1 VALPRVRMAGGAHS
15 RPRAYGRRR
24 RPERQGRPPSARHA
38 PPARS
43 LDRMT
48 WDPRQLGEL
57 TGRTV
62 LITGATS
69 GIGLAAARDLVGRGA
84 DVLLAVRDV
93 DKGERIRAQ
102 LPGPGTATVVP
113 LDVADLDQVA
123 AAAKAVLDSTET
135 LSALVLNAGLMG
147 GPHRLSPQGF
157 ELQMATNHFGHAAL
171 VSALWPLLHAS
182 GSRVVVVSSL
192 AARGGGLS
200 PTTTVDQLVAPS
212 PYVAQRVYSTTK
224 QANLLFALEL
234 ARRAGR
240 AGSPVSA
247 VAVHPG
253 LSDTDL
259 FVRHLPGG
267 RRSPLVPAVKAVSR
281 LVLQSSAA
289 GALPT
294 LRGLDHSTPSGAFV
308 GPRGL
313 GQMRGRPELLD
324 LPSTA
329 QDPATAEHL
338 WELTEQ
344 VLDTPLPV

>member
-1 VALPRVRMAGGAHS
+1 
-15 RPRAYGRRR
+15 
-24 RPERQGRPPSARHA
+24 
-38 PPARS
+38 
-43 LDRMT
+43 MT

-57 TGRTV
+57 AGRTV
-62 LITGATS
+62 LVTGATS
-69 GIGLAAARDLVGRGA
+69 GIGLATARELVGRGA
-84 DVLLAVRDV
+84 HVLLGARDL
-93 DKGERIRAQ
+93 DKAERVRAQ
-102 LPGPGTATVVP
+102 LPGRGTSAVVA

-123 AAAKAVLDSTET
+123 AAAKSVLDTTGT
-135 LSALVLNAGLMG
+135 LSAVVCNAGLMA

-157 ELQMATNHFGHAAL
+157 ELQMATNHLGHAAL
-171 VSALWPLLHAS
+171 VGALWPLLHAS
-182 GSRVVVVSSL
+182 ASRVVVVSSL
-192 AARGGGLS
+192 AARGGTLS

-212 PYVAQRVYSTTK
+212 PYVAQRVYSSTK

-234 ARRAGR
+234 SRRAGR

-253 LSDTDL
+253 ISNTAL

-267 RRSPLVPAVKAVSR
+267 RRSPLVPLVRAVGA
-281 LVLQSSAA
+281 LALQSSQA

-294 LRGLDHSTPSGAFV
+294 LRGLHHSTPSGAYV
-308 GPRGL
+308 GPGGL
-313 GQMRGRPELLD
+313 GQVRGRPELLG

-329 QDPATAEHL
+329 TDPATAERL

>member
-1 VALPRVRMAGGAHS
+1 
-15 RPRAYGRRR
+15 
-24 RPERQGRPPSARHA
+24 
-38 PPARS
+38 
-43 LDRMT
+43 MT

-57 TGRTV
+57 TGRSV
-62 LITGATS
+62 LVTGATS
-69 GIGLAAARDLVGRGA
+69 GIGLSTAKELVGRGA
-84 DVLLAVRDV
+84 HVLLGVRDV
-93 DKGERIRAQ
+93 EKGERVRAQ
-102 LPGPGTATVVP
+102 LTGRGTAVVVQ

-123 AAAKAVLDSTET
+123 TAVKTVLDSTGT
-135 LSALVLNAGLMG
+135 LSALVCNAGLMA

-157 ELQMATNHFGHAAL
+157 ELQMATNHLGHAAL
-171 VSALWPLLHAS
+171 VSGLWPLLHAS
-182 GSRVVVVSSL
+182 ASRVVLVSSL
-192 AARGGGLS
+192 AARGGRLS
-200 PTTTVDQLVAPS
+200 PATTVDELVAPT
-212 PYVAQRVYSTTK
+212 PYVPQRVYSTTK

-234 ARRAGR
+234 SRRASR

-253 LSDTDL
+253 VSNTDL

-267 RRSPLVPAVKAVSR
+267 RRSPLVPVVRLVGS
-281 LVLQSSAA
+281 LVLQSSDA

-308 GPRGL
+308 GPGGL
-313 GQMRGRPELLD
+313 GQLRGRPVLVD

-329 QDPATAEHL
+329 EDPATAERL

>member
-1 VALPRVRMAGGAHS
+1 
-15 RPRAYGRRR
+15 
-24 RPERQGRPPSARHA
+24 
-38 PPARS
+38 
-43 LDRMT
+43 MT

-84 DVLLAVRDV
+84 HVLLAVRDV
-93 DKGERIRAQ
+93 DRGERVRAS
-102 LPGPGTATVVP
+102 LAGPGAATVVP
-113 LDVADLDQVA
+113 LDVADLSQVA
-123 AAAKAVLDSTET
+123 TAAKTVLDSTET
-135 LSALVLNAGLMG
+135 LSALVCNAGLMG

-157 ELQMATNHFGHAAL
+157 ELQMATNHLGHAAL
-171 VSALWPLLHAS
+171 VAALWPLLHAS

-192 AARGGGLS
+192 AARGGALS
-200 PTTTVDQLVAPS
+200 PNTSVDQLVAPS
-212 PYVAQRVYSTTK
+212 PYVAQRVYGTTK

-234 ARRAGR
+234 ARRAGH

-253 LSDTDL
+253 VSDTDL

-267 RRSPLVPAVKAVSR
+267 RRSPLVPVVKAVSK
-281 LVLQSSAA
+281 LVLQSSEA

-308 GPRGL
+308 GPAGL
-313 GQMRGRPELLD
+313 GQLRGRPELLA

-329 QDPATAEHL
+329 KDPATAGRL

>member
-1 VALPRVRMAGGAHS
+1 
-15 RPRAYGRRR
+15 
-24 RPERQGRPPSARHA
+24 
-38 PPARS
+38 
-43 LDRMT
+43 MT
-48 WDPRQLGEL
+48 WDARQLGEL

-62 LITGATS
+62 LVTGASS

-84 DVLLAVRDV
+84 HVLLAVRDV
-93 DKGERIRAQ
+93 DKGERVRAG
-102 LPGPGTATVVP
+102 LTGAGAPGSGSGSATVVR
-113 LDVADLDQVA
+113 LDLADLEQVA
-123 AAAKAVLDSTET
+123 TAAKAVLDTTPT
-135 LSALVLNAGLMG
+135 LSALVCNAGLMG

-157 ELQMATNHFGHAAL
+157 ELQMATNHLGHAAL
-171 VSALWPLLHAS
+171 VGALWPLLHSS

-192 AARGGGLS
+192 AARGGQLT
-200 PTTTVDQLVAPS
+200 PTTTVEQLVAPS
-212 PYVAQRVYSTTK
+212 PYLGQRVYSSTK
-224 QANLLFALEL
+224 QANLLFAVEL

-253 LSDTDL
+253 ISDTDL

-267 RRSPLVPAVKAVSR
+267 RRSPLVPVVKGVTK
-281 LVLQSSAA
+281 LVLQSSDA

-294 LRGLDHSTPSGAFV
+294 LRGLHHSTPSGAFV
-308 GPRGL
+308 GPGGL
-313 GQMRGRPELLD
+313 GQVRGRPRLVD

-329 QDPATAEHL
+329 TDPATAARL

>member
-1 VALPRVRMAGGAHS
+1 
-15 RPRAYGRRR
+15 
-24 RPERQGRPPSARHA
+24 
-38 PPARS
+38 
-43 LDRMT
+43 MT

-62 LITGATS
+62 LVTGATS

-84 DVLLAVRDV
+84 HVLLAVRDV
-93 DKGERIRAQ
+93 DKGERVRSRLA
-102 LPGPGTATVVP
+102 GAGAATVVQ
-113 LDVADLDQVA
+113 LDLADLEQVA
-123 AAAKAVLDSTET
+123 AAAKTVLDTTQT
-135 LSALVLNAGLMG
+135 LSALVCNAGLMG

-157 ELQMATNHFGHAAL
+157 ELQMATNHLGHAAL
-171 VSALWPLLHAS
+171 VGALWPLLHTS

-192 AARGGGLS
+192 AARGGQLS

-212 PYVAQRVYSTTK
+212 PYVGQRVYGTTK
-224 QANLLFALEL
+224 QANLLFAVEL
-234 ARRAGR
+234 ARRASR

-253 LSDTDL
+253 ISDTDL

-267 RRSPLVPAVKAVSR
+267 RRSPLVPLVKGVTR
-281 LVLQSSAA
+281 LVLQSPAA

-294 LRGLDHSTPSGAFV
+294 LRGLHHSTPSGAFV
-308 GPRGL
+308 GPGGL
-313 GQMRGRPELLD
+313 GQVRGRPELVD

-329 QDPATAEHL
+329 TDPATAERL

-344 VLDTPLPV
+344 VLDSPLPV